1 MFTVAYSVDRRS
13 EEEQAYVFFRDF
25 LDDCEG
31 RVLKAVY
38 GYMLNIQLSYCI
50 AGDVSCTLEDVL
62 IFCTGA
68 NAVPVGGFHKKIDL
82 KFLRDDNI
90 LPVSS
95 TCFLYLKLPTCHHTN
110 EAFNSTMTLGFRGS
124 AFFGFP

>member
-13 EEEQAYVFFRDF
+13 EEEQAYVFFGDF
-25 LDDCEG
+25 LDNCEG
-31 RVLKAVY
+31 IECLK
-38 GYMLNIQLSYCI
+38 LSKDICRIYNCLT
-50 AGDVSCTLEDVL
+50 DVACTLKDVL

-82 KFLRDDNI
+82 KFLRDDKI

-95 TCFLYLKLPTCHHTN
+95 TCFLYLKLPTCHHTY